1 MSAKIVSLSG
11 NPVRAPGEVDPEVV
25 EVCRELL
32 ERAESGN
39 IHTIVAV
46 FMEADETVGSRQK
59 GDSSYRLVGMLTR
72 VIHGICA
79 GMD

>member
-1 MSAKIVSLSG
+1 MSLSG
-11 NPVRAPGEVDPEVV
+11 NAILPPGEVNPEVV

-46 FMEADETVGSRQK
+46 YMEADETVGSRQK
-59 GDSSYRLVGMLTR
+59 GESSYRLIGMLTR